1 MKKDKSKKFAIL
13 AGLFFF
19 IPALTALPSI
29 ISMNIITGSDLTS
42 QVMLRGLIVL
52 AVDSLISLALSIAL
66 FVRKKNASFVVIT
79 SLWLVFY
86 IARCI
91 VLVSGFSINIF
102 LNVISLVVI
111 VWLFMTNCLP
121 KFKGYIST
129 TKGLWFVP
137 YVLNVLMS
145 FFDLI
150 ENVTDYL
157 KFGLTNEI
165 VMTVITIGF
174 GGAIS
179 SLSYLFM
186 GLWLYK
192 SYENEINN
200 NDLVLEQP
208 TYITAPEIVE
218 VKEET
223 TE

>member
-91 VLVSGFSINIF
+91 VLVAGFSVNIF

-192 SYENEINN
+192 SYENEIDN
-200 NDLVLEQP
+200 NDFVLEQP
-208 TYITAPEIVE
+208 TYITAPELVE

>member
-91 VLVSGFSINIF
+91 VLVSGFSVNIF
-102 LNVISLVVI
+102 LNIISLVVI

-174 GGAIS
+174 GGAIT

-200 NDLVLEQP
+200 NDFVLEQP

>member
-1 MKKDKSKKFAIL
+1 MKKDKSKKFAVL

-91 VLVSGFSINIF
+91 VFVSGFSINIF

-192 SYENEINN
+192 SYKNEINN
-200 NDLVLEQP
+200 NDFVLEQP

>member
-1 MKKDKSKKFAIL
+1 MKKDKSKKFAVL

-208 TYITAPEIVE
+208 TYITAPELVE

>member
-19 IPALTALPSI
+19 IPAIISMPSI
-29 ISMNIITGSDLTS
+29 ISINIITGSDLTNEL
-42 QVMLRGLIVL
+42 MLKGLVVL

-102 LNVISLVVI
+102 LNIISLLI
-111 VWLFMTNCLP
+111 LLWLFMINCLP
-121 KFKGYIST
+121 KFKGYIRI

-165 VMTVITIGF
+165 VMSVITIGF

-186 GLWLYK
+186 GL
-192 SYENEINN
+192 
-200 NDLVLEQP
+200 
-208 TYITAPEIVE
+208 
-218 VKEET
+218 
-223 TE
+223 

>member
-91 VLVSGFSINIF
+91 VLVSGFSVNIF

-192 SYENEINN
+192 SYENEIDN
-200 NDLVLEQP
+200 NDFVLEQP

>member
-174 GGAIS
+174 GGAIT

-200 NDLVLEQP
+200 NDFIVEQP

>member
-91 VLVSGFSINIF
+91 VLVSGFSVNIF
-102 LNVISLVVI
+102 LNVFSLVVI

-174 GGAIS
+174 GGAIT

>member
-19 IPALTALPSI
+19 IPAIISMPSI
-29 ISMNIITGSDLTS
+29 ISINMLTGSDLTNEL
-42 QVMLRGLIVL
+42 MLKGLIVL

-121 KFKGYIST
+121 KFKGYTST

-192 SYENEINN
+192 SYENEIKN

-208 TYITAPEIVE
+208 TYITAPELVE
-218 VKEET
+218 VKEDT

>member
-1 MKKDKSKKFAIL
+1 MKKDKSKKFAVL

-200 NDLVLEQP
+200 NDFVLEQP

>member
-1 MKKDKSKKFAIL
+1 MKKDKSKKFAVL

-91 VLVSGFSINIF
+91 VLVSGFSVNIF

-174 GGAIS
+174 GGAIT

-200 NDLVLEQP
+200 NDFVLEQP
-208 TYITAPEIVE
+208 TYITAPELVE

>member
-79 SLWLVFY
+79 ASWLVFY

-91 VLVSGFSINIF
+91 ALTSGFSINIF
-102 LNVISLVVI
+102 LNIFSLLI
-111 VWLFMTNCLP
+111 ILWLFMINCLP
-121 KFKGYIST
+121 KFKGYIRT

-150 ENVTDYL
+150 ENITDYL

-174 GGAIS
+174 GGAIT

-192 SYENEINN
+192 SYENEIDNI
-200 NDLVLEQP
+200 DFVLEQP
-208 TYITAPEIVE
+208 TYITAPELVE

>member
-19 IPALTALPSI
+19 IPAIISMPSI
-29 ISMNIITGSDLTS
+29 ISINIITGSDLTNEL
-42 QVMLRGLIVL
+42 MLKGLVVL
-52 AVDSLISLALSIAL
+52 AVESLISIALSIAL

-102 LNVISLVVI
+102 LNIFSLLI
-111 VWLFMTNCLP
+111 LLWLFMINCLP
-121 KFKGYIST
+121 KFKGYIRT

-192 SYENEINN
+192 SYKNEINN
-200 NDLVLEQP
+200 NDFIVEQP
-208 TYITAPEIVE
+208 TYITAPELVE

>member
-19 IPALTALPSI
+19 IPALIALPSI

-91 VLVSGFSINIF
+91 VFASGFSVNIF

-129 TKGLWFVP
+129 TKSLWFVP

-174 GGAIS
+174 GGVIS

-200 NDLVLEQP
+200 NDFVLEQP
-208 TYITAPEIVE
+208 TYITTPEIVE

>member
-1 MKKDKSKKFAIL
+1 MKKDKSKKFAVL

-174 GGAIS
+174 GGAIT

-208 TYITAPEIVE
+208 TYITAPELVE

>member
-91 VLVSGFSINIF
+91 VLVAGFSVNIF

-192 SYENEINN
+192 SYENEIDN
-200 NDLVLEQP
+200 NDFVLEQP

-223 TE
+223 IE

>member
-165 VMTVITIGF
+165 VMSVITIGF

-192 SYENEINN
+192 SYKNEINN
-200 NDLVLEQP
+200 NDFIVEQP
-208 TYITAPEIVE
+208 TYITAPELVE

>member
-91 VLVSGFSINIF
+91 VLVSGFSVNIF
-102 LNVISLVVI
+102 LNVFSLVVI

-174 GGAIS
+174 GGAIT

-223 TE
+223 IE

>member
-91 VLVSGFSINIF
+91 VLVAGFSVNIF

-192 SYENEINN
+192 SYENEIDN
-200 NDLVLEQP
+200 NDFVLEQP

>member
-91 VLVSGFSINIF
+91 VLVSGFSVNIF
-102 LNVISLVVI
+102 LNVFSLVVI

-137 YVLNVLMS
+137 YVLNLLMS

-200 NDLVLEQP
+200 NDFVLEQP
-208 TYITAPEIVE
+208 TYITTPELVE

>member
-91 VLVSGFSINIF
+91 VLVSGFSVNIF

-192 SYENEINN
+192 SYENEIDN
-200 NDLVLEQP
+200 NDFVLEQP
-208 TYITAPEIVE
+208 TYVTAPELVE

>member
-91 VLVSGFSINIF
+91 VLVSGFSVNIF
-102 LNVISLVVI
+102 LNVFSLLVI

-200 NDLVLEQP
+200 NDFVLEQP
-208 TYITAPEIVE
+208 TYITAPELVE

>member
-91 VLVSGFSINIF
+91 VLVSGFSVNIF
-102 LNVISLVVI
+102 LNIISLVVI

-192 SYENEINN
+192 SYENEIDN
-200 NDLVLEQP
+200 NDFVLEQP

>member
-91 VLVSGFSINIF
+91 VLVSGFSVNIF
-102 LNVISLVVI
+102 LNVFSLLVI

-192 SYENEINN
+192 SYENEIDN
-200 NDLVLEQP
+200 NDFVLEQP
-208 TYITAPEIVE
+208 TYITAPELVE

>member
-91 VLVSGFSINIF
+91 VLVSGFSVNIF
-102 LNVISLVVI
+102 LNIISLVVI

-192 SYENEINN
+192 SYENEIDN
-200 NDLVLEQP
+200 NDFVLEQP
-208 TYITAPEIVE
+208 TYITAPEFVE

>member
-19 IPALTALPSI
+19 IPAIISMPSI
-29 ISMNIITGSDLTS
+29 ISINIITGSDLTNEL
-42 QVMLRGLIVL
+42 MLKGLVVL
-52 AVDSLISLALSIAL
+52 AVESLISIALSIAL

-79 SLWLVFY
+79 ASWLVFY

-91 VLVSGFSINIF
+91 ALTSGFSINIF
-102 LNVISLVVI
+102 LNIFSLLI
-111 VWLFMTNCLP
+111 ILWLFMINCLP
-121 KFKGYIST
+121 KFKGYIRT

-137 YVLNVLMS
+137 YVINILMS
-145 FFDLI
+145 FLELI
-150 ENVTDYL
+150 ENILDYIKL
-157 KFGLTNEI
+157 GLTSEI
-165 VMTVITIGF
+165 VMSVITIGF
-174 GGAIS
+174 GGAIT

-192 SYENEINN
+192 SCENEFNN
-200 NDLVLEQP
+200 NNFTTEQP

-218 VKEET
+218 VKEEA

>member
-192 SYENEINN
+192 SYENEIDN
-200 NDLVLEQP
+200 NDFVLEQP

>member
-200 NDLVLEQP
+200 NDFVLEQP
-208 TYITAPEIVE
+208 TYITAPELVE

>member
-137 YVLNVLMS
+137 YVLNVLMA

-208 TYITAPEIVE
+208 TYITAPELVE
-218 VKEET
+218 VKEDT

>member
-174 GGAIS
+174 GGAIT

-223 TE
+223 IE

>member
-91 VLVSGFSINIF
+91 VLVSGFSVNIF

>member
-91 VLVSGFSINIF
+91 VLVSGFSVNIF
-102 LNVISLVVI
+102 LNVFSLVVI

-174 GGAIS
+174 GGAIN

-200 NDLVLEQP
+200 NDFVLEQP

>member
-19 IPALTALPSI
+19 IPAIISMPSI
-29 ISMNIITGSDLTS
+29 ISINIITGSDLTNEL
-42 QVMLRGLIVL
+42 MLKGLVVL
-52 AVDSLISLALSIAL
+52 AVESLISIALSIAL

-102 LNVISLVVI
+102 LNIFSLLI
-111 VWLFMTNCLP
+111 LLWLFMINCLP
-121 KFKGYIST
+121 KFKGYIRT

-174 GGAIS
+174 GGAIT

-200 NDLVLEQP
+200 NDFVLEQP

>member
-91 VLVSGFSINIF
+91 VLVAGFSVNIF

-174 GGAIS
+174 GGATS

-192 SYENEINN
+192 SYENEIDN
-200 NDLVLEQP
+200 NDFVLEQP
-208 TYITAPEIVE
+208 TYITAPELVE

>member
-102 LNVISLVVI
+102 LNVFSLLVI

-150 ENVTDYL
+150 ENVTNYL

-192 SYENEINN
+192 SYENEIDN
-200 NDLVLEQP
+200 NDFVLEQP
-208 TYITAPEIVE
+208 TYITAPELVE

>member
-91 VLVSGFSINIF
+91 VLVSGFSVNIF

-174 GGAIS
+174 GGAIT

-200 NDLVLEQP
+200 NDFIVEQP
-208 TYITAPEIVE
+208 TYITTPEIVE